1 MKNINY
7 YITLFSILGFFNVF
21 GQEELSLSQ
30 AIEMGLKNNFQIQI
44 SQKNI
49 EITENNNNWGQAGRY
64 PTVNFRLTQSNRIQN
79 QNNPT
84 SFVQGKITSSSLSPS
99 LEANWNLFNGF
110 QVSITK
116 EQLVQLQNQSMGNA
130 QVIIENTIQA
140 ITIAYY
146 RELIEIKKLAIIKQ
160 TFKLSKDKYLYLLDK
175 KQFGVSTTFEV
186 LQEKTAYLNDSLNVV
201 TQQYNVEN
209 TQRNLNLLLA
219 IDSETIHS
227 FSSNFL
233 LPSNKYQLE
242 DLEKKM
248 LENNQSLQNQYI
260 NLAIL
265 KQNTALQKSAMY
277 PTLSLNLGTGYNVSR
292 LERGGESVMG
302 ESNDYYANFILNF
315 TLFNGNKIKTAIKN
329 AHIQEEIA
337 SLQKEKLSFN
347 LKNQLRNFHANYTI
361 QQQRYQIQL
370 ETQKATKLNLDLAR
384 ERFKTGLINSFD
396 FRTIQLTYLNT
407 ELQLIEQTF
416 QIINIETE
424 ITRLIGGYLK

>member
-1 MKNINY
+1 MKNINL
-7 YITLFSILGFFNVF
+7 YITLLSVLSFFNVF
-21 GQEELSLSQ
+21 GQEELNLSQ

-49 EITENNNNWGQAGRY
+49 EITQNNNNWGQAGRY
-64 PTVNFRLTQSNRIQN
+64 PTVNFRLTQGNRIQN
-79 QNNPT
+79 NNNPT
-84 SFVQGKITSSSLSPS
+84 SFIQGQITSNSLSPS
-99 LEANWNLFNGF
+99 LEANWTLFNGF

-116 EQLVQLQNQSMGNA
+116 EQLVQLQKQSMGNA
-130 QVIIENTIQA
+130 QIIIENTIQA

-146 RELIEIKKLAIIKQ
+146 RQLFELKKLEIIKQ
-160 TFKLSKDKYLYLLDK
+160 TFNLSKDKYFYLLDK
-175 KQFGVSTTFEV
+175 KAFGVSTTFEV
-186 LQEKTAYLNDSLNVV
+186 LQEKTAYLNDSLNVI

-219 IDSETIHS
+219 IDSETMHS
-227 FSSNFL
+227 LSSKL
-233 LPSNKYQLE
+233 ILPSNEYLLE

-260 NLAIL
+260 NLAIF

-277 PTLSLNLGTGYNVSR
+277 PTLSLNLGTSYNASR
-292 LERGGESVMG
+292 LERGEQSATG
-302 ESNDYYANFILNF
+302 ESNDYYANFVLNF

-337 SLQKEKLSFN
+337 NIEKEELSFN
-347 LKNQLRNFHANYTI
+347 LKNQLRNFHSNYSI
-361 QQQRYQIQL
+361 QQQRYKIQL
-370 ETQKATKLNLDLAR
+370 ETQKTTKLNLDLAR

-396 FRTIQLTYLNT
+396 FRAIQLIYLNT
-407 ELQLIEQTF
+407 ELQLIEQVF
-416 QIINIETE
+416 QIINVETE